1 VVKNNFRN
9 KKAAGTILPAVTQMD
24 TPEKFQGGS
33 AEQVMLNYSTAKYV
47 VHEWLSKNSLDTF
60 IELINK
66 GNSFEKS
73 YNRK

>member
-1 VVKNNFRN
+1 
-9 KKAAGTILPAVTQMD
+9 MD